1 MRFRQHVFAV
11 LALSAAC
18 SPPNTG
24 EFGPPK
30 QLRKDQRP
38 TVWDAPAKD
47 RLGLPEMGPAAGGG
61 SAGAGGAAGA
71 AAKVWVGDTP
81 AGWETRPTRQF
92 RDAVWAI
99 PSAPDAEVY
108 LTVGVGGGVAGNLAR
123 WYTQQFGLAQVPAV
137 EALPVVELAGKPA
150 RLADLKGT
158 FGGKAGWGALIAFYA
173 EGDSVTSFKFTGP
186 AAVVDGN
193 RDTFLAL
200 AKSLRAATAS
210 PDPKA
215 PPIQPGQPMPS
226 THPDVGQQP
235 GATPPAGAPAA
246 VATGPIAAS
255 APAGW
260 RPKAGSS
267 KWHHHD
273 FGAGA
278 EVYVSQLGGGL
289 KDTLDIWRGE
299 MGQAPLAADAF
310 ASLPRTV
317 FLGDDA
323 VLLDLAGDFRSFS
336 GKQIQGARMLVAAR
350 EENGAITFA
359 KLVGPAADVGAAA
372 AEFAAFCRSARKAQ

>member
-1 MRFRQHVFAV
+1 
-11 LALSAAC
+11 
-18 SPPNTG
+18 
-24 EFGPPK
+24 
-30 QLRKDQRP
+30 
-38 TVWDAPAKD
+38 
-47 RLGLPEMGPAAGGG
+47 
-61 SAGAGGAAGA
+61 
-71 AAKVWVGDTP
+71 
-81 AGWETRPTRQF
+81 
-92 RDAVWAI
+92 
-99 PSAPDAEVY
+99 
-108 LTVGVGGGVAGNLAR
+108 
-123 WYTQQFGLAQVPAV
+123 
-137 EALPVVELAGKPA
+137 
-150 RLADLKGT
+150 
-158 FGGKAGWGALIAFYA
+158 
-173 EGDSVTSFKFTGP
+173 
-186 AAVVDGN
+186 
-193 RDTFLAL
+193 
-200 AKSLRAATAS
+200 
-210 PDPKA
+210 
-215 PPIQPGQPMPS
+215 
-226 THPDVGQQP
+226 
-235 GATPPAGAPAA
+235 

-267 KWHHHD
+267 KWHHHE

-310 ASLPRTV
+310 ANLPRTV

-350 EENGAITFA
+350 EENSAITFA

>member
-18 SPPNTG
+18 SPPSTG

-47 RLGLPEMGPAAGGG
+47 RLGLPEMGPAAGG
-61 SAGAGGAAGA
+61 AGAAAGA

-150 RLADLKGT
+150 RLADLKGS

-200 AKSLRAATAS
+200 AKSLRSATAS

-215 PPIQPGQPMPS
+215 PPIQPGQPLPS
-226 THPDVGQQP
+226 THPDIGQQP

-246 VATGPIAAS
+246 AATGPIAAS

-372 AEFAAFCRSARKAQ
+372 ADFAAFCRSARKAQ